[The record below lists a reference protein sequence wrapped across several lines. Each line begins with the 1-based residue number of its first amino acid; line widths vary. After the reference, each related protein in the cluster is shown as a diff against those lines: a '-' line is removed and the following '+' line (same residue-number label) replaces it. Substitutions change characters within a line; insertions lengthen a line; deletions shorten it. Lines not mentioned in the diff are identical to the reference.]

1 VATPNYNVNYED
13 ERFQRVEADKQTALQ
28 DVENTYS
35 GMIEQSDQYYQ
46 AQIDN
51 SKAWADKQSQLQQ
64 ERTDFTIEKIEQQ
77 KDQAQQ
83 DYLKE
88 QSGSYADWQKQS
100 NTYGSEAE
108 QMASAGLQNTGF
120 SESSQVAMYNAYQNR
135 VAAARDTY
143 NRAVINYN
151 NAMTEARLQNNSVLA
166 DIAFQSFEKQLE
178 LSLQGFQ
185 YKNTLVLEQANKKL
199 EVDNTYYQRYQD
211 VLGQINTENAM
222 KEEVR
227 QFNQQYNESVR
238 QFNLEYQQKQKEFDE
253 GIRQFNLEYQQKQ
266 KEFNEGIRQ
275 FNEEIAR
282 LKKKDAQEN
291 KLEIQRLELSKK
303 ELQQQQKQFQEQQK
317 LKKQELQQQQK
328 QFQEQQKLKKQELTE
343 QKRQFNAQ
351 MAARASSSTPVVS
364 DKDKKQIT
372 DDVSDKDNNQ
382 ITDNRLD
389 LGRGALSDAE
399 LARLISQGKVAYKK
413 VGNKVIYRWSG
424 QTKKQQELIN
434 GQTALEKYAP
444 FHF

>member
-1 VATPNYNVNYED
+1 MATPNYNVNYED
-13 ERFQRVEADKQTALQ
+13 ERFQRVETDKQTALQ

-64 ERTDFTIEKIEQQ
+64 ERTDFTIEQIEQQ

-143 NRAVINYN
+143 NRAVLNYN
-151 NAMTEARLQNNSVLA
+151 NAMTEARLQNNSALA

-238 QFNLEYQQKQKEFDE
+238 QFNLEYQQKQKEF
-253 GIRQFNLEYQQKQ
+253 
-266 KEFNEGIRQ
+266 NEGIRQ

-282 LKKKDAQEN
+282 LKKKDAQEY

-317 LKKQELQQQQK
+317 LKKQELA
-328 QFQEQQKLKKQELTE
+328 E

-351 MAARASSSTPVVS
+351 MAARASSGSSSGGTSGGGSTRVVSSTPAVS
-364 DKDKKQIT
+364 NKNN
-372 DDVSDKDNNQ
+372 NNQ
-382 ITDNRLD
+382 ITDNRMD
-389 LGRGALSDAE
+389 LGRGPLSDAE
-399 LARLISQGKVAYKK
+399 LAKLISQGKVAYKK

-434 GQTALEKYAP
+434 GQAALEKYAP